1 VPGFSPGDIDL
12 DNDVDLTDA
21 LLALRF
27 SAGMEASDLSSS
39 IVLPWIV
46 DVNDN
51 NRLGLEDVIYIIR
64 QLAELR

>member
-1 VPGFSPGDIDL
+1 MPGFSPGDIDL

-21 LLALRF
+21 LLALQF

>member
-1 VPGFSPGDIDL
+1 MPGFSPGDIDL